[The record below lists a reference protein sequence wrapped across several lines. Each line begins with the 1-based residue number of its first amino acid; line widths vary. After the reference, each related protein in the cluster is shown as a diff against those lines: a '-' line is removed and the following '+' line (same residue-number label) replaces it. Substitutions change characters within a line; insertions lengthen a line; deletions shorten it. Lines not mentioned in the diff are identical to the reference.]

1 VGCAAP
7 RAPFLPKIQ
16 PQSGNAGT
24 NPICPISTHDWWG
37 ERPREP
43 RPSPK
48 LKTQN
53 PKLRAW
59 TFAPNLDGP
68 KILPYDVGPMRTA
81 DFHFELPP
89 ELIAQTPAPTRD
101 GSRLLVLHRDSG
113 KTEHRLFRDILEF
126 FRAGDVLVFNNSR
139 VIPAR
144 LRGKNAKSG
153 GEFEIL
159 LLEENGTND
168 WWAMMRPGKRARIGT
183 QIILTAR
190 DESPTTPPNAETTS
204 SSPIGWERAGVRAG
218 IRETQILATVLETN
232 DEGHRRLRFTGT
244 KNILEDLDRIGEV
257 PLPPYIERAPGT
269 PNSGSASQDRE
280 RYQTVYAQP
289 PGSVA
294 APTAGLHFTE
304 SLLEKIRALGVHI
317 CFVTLHVG
325 LGTFAPV
332 KAETL
337 SAHKMHEERYELS
350 EDTARAINNAKREN
364 RRVIAVGTTSVRV
377 LESVANEHNG
387 KLVPGPGRTNIFI
400 YPPRDFQI
408 VNALLTNFHLP
419 CSTLLMLIS
428 AFAAPGETRG
438 RKIVLSAYAEAVRER
453 YRFFSYG
460 DAMLIL

>member
-1 VGCAAP
+1 
-7 RAPFLPKIQ
+7 
-16 PQSGNAGT
+16 
-24 NPICPISTHDWWG
+24 
-37 ERPREP
+37 
-43 RPSPK
+43 
-48 LKTQN
+48 
-53 PKLRAW
+53 
-59 TFAPNLDGP
+59 
-68 KILPYDVGPMRTA
+68 MRTA

-89 ELIAQTPAPTRD
+89 GLIAQTPAPTRD
-101 GSRLLVLHRDSG
+101 ASRLLVLPRNSG
-113 KTEHRLFRDILEF
+113 KIEHRQFRDILEF
-126 FRAGDVLVFNNSR
+126 LRAGDVLVFNNSR

-153 GEFEIL
+153 GAFEIL
-159 LLEENGTND
+159 LLEENATND
-168 WWAMMRPGKRARIGT
+168 WWALMRPGKRARIGT
-183 QIILTAR
+183 EIILT
-190 DESPTTPPNAETTS
+190 SPDQPPATPPNAGTTS
-204 SSPIGWERAGVRAG
+204 PSPIGWERAGVRA
-218 IRETQILATVLETN
+218 TVLDTN
-232 DEGHRRLRFTGT
+232 DEGHRRLRFSGT
-244 KNILEDLDRIGEV
+244 KNILEELDRLGEV
-257 PLPPYIERAPGT
+257 PLPPYIERTGRA
-269 PNSGSASQDRE
+269 PNSDSASQDRE

-325 LGTFAPV
+325 LGTFLTV

-337 SAHKMHEERYELS
+337 SEHKMHEERYELS
-350 EDTARAINNAKREN
+350 DDTARAINDAKREN

-377 LESVANEHNG
+377 LESVASKHNG
-387 KLVPGPGRTNIFI
+387 KLIPGAGRTSIFI

-408 VNALLTNFHLP
+408 VDALLTNFHLP

-438 RKIVLSAYAEAVRER
+438 REIVLSAYAEAIREH